1 MAKTTRDALCTA
13 ALDLFAERGIERT
26 TVQDIADRAGAAQ
39 GALYRHFRGKND
51 LVECLFDIC
60 AERMYRTLQHAVD
73 GHTEPR
79 DRVRHLLQGVFEF
92 AEHDEAAFTYLLS
105 VHHTG
110 ILEEREEPPPPM
122 RLFVTTIEAGIAE
135 GTFRPL
141 SPPLAT
147 GWVVAMAQRAVV
159 FLRSNLV
166 TDTREE
172 IVDETLDGA
181 LRLLERDAGA

>member
-1 MAKTTRDALCTA
+1 MAETTRDALCTA

-39 GALYRHFRGKND
+39 GALYRHFRGKSD
-51 LVECLFDIC
+51 LVECLFGIC
-60 AERMYRTLQHAVD
+60 ADRMYRALEQAIE
-73 GHTEPR
+73 GHTDPR
-79 DRVRHLLQGVFEF
+79 ARLRHLLRGVFDF

-110 ILEEREEPPPPM
+110 ILEEREDPPPPM
-122 RLFVTTIEAGIAE
+122 RLFVTTIEAGVAE

-159 FLRSNLV
+159 FLESNLV

-172 IVDETLDGA
+172 IVAETLDAA
-181 LRLLERDAGA
+181 LRILERDADA